1 METGLH
7 REDLDPVGDESC
19 FLLPPLGKRVG
30 KADPKV
36 AGVGAWLQRG
46 NRPLGQTWGS
56 QKKEGQK
63 EDIYGTGEYV

>member
-1 METGLH
+1 METGVL

-36 AGVGAWLQRG
+36 AGGGGMAAERQQAPG
-46 NRPLGQTWGS
+46 TDMGQP
-56 QKKEGQK
+56 KKEGQK